1 VQHSVYLFNG
11 KKSRGFVISQDLSG
25 AVGAW
30 KFSGRVSLFDTDDYD
45 NRQYLY
51 EKNVLWAF
59 SIPNFY
65 DQGIRTYVLA
75 QYKLNKQLTIWA
87 RWAKTNY
94 TTRASIGSG
103 LQEIEGNQL
112 TETTFQLRYQFNR

>member
-1 VQHSVYLFNG
+1 ML
-11 KKSRGFVISQDLSG
+11 
-25 AVGAW
+25 VGL
-30 KFSGRVSLFDTDDYD
+30 KFSGSLALFDTDDYE

-65 DQGIRTYVLA
+65 DQGIRTYLLV
-75 QYKLNKQLTIWA
+75 QYKVNPRLTIWG

-94 TTRASIGSG
+94 TNREQIGSG
-103 LQEIEGNQL
+103 LQEIAGNKMV
-112 TETTFQLRYQFNR
+112 ETTFQLRYQFNR